1 MQKRPSPTIQPNL
14 KEKTNKKS
22 KSNDGNIIQSSDE
35 LFDNDSKTGLSS
47 GYSQST
53 EINIADDSFVI
64 INTNYKKMKCLLSFN
79 FQNSQ
84 KKNQ

>member
-1 MQKRPSPTIQPNL
+1 MKKRPSPTIQSNL

-22 KSNDGNIIQSSDE
+22 KNNDGNISQSSNE
-35 LFDNDSKTGLSS
+35 SFDNDSKTGLSS
-47 GYSQST
+47 GSSQST
-53 EINIADDSFVI
+53 EINVADDSFAI